1 MVLIRKGKYVCVFA
15 REGGR
20 IKLQREKDKVRDCD
34 SMKEERE
41 RENMCRS
48 NPGRFASCG

>member
-1 MVLIRKGKYVCVFA
+1 MCVCACVQGKNEIA
-15 REGGR
+15 ERER
-20 IKLQREKDKVRDCD
+20 QVRDCD